1 MTQTLREF
9 LREYGAKLPENV
21 LDGRIRSVL
30 SNPGRTKLFFETE
43 YDAPVP
49 SADLFAAETELT
61 SRLKLAGLRIL
72 CRYPASSFSV
82 DVLPDLFMVLRREI
96 PMLNGF
102 LDEAG

>member
-61 SRLKLAGLRIL
+61 ARLKLAGLL
-72 CRYPASSFSV
+72 SCTSAGSFSGS
-82 DVLPDLFMVLRREI
+82 LSCTRC
-96 PMLNGF
+96 
-102 LDEAG
+102 